1 MEIRTGTPIEKWDDT
16 NGNAAP
22 GKDPHAANDM
32 SQGERF
38 REVRAI
44 TGMNRK
50 DFADYLGIPYRTMSD
65 WEQNLRTMPGYVF
78 ALIEFK
84 VRTEFGAKLPQELDP
99 NTIGN
104 VRRGL
109 EDQLEQNDNMIG
121 DGVINNIAPQN
132 PVENIKDDNANGI
145 PDEQEKSIK
154 ELEAE
159 RDNLTKELYEY
170 ESSVD
175 MYMLSRGGESDYSD
189 GMVDDIIAMRQEIE
203 ALDAKI
209 EGLHE
214 QQEMESV
221 SVNAEKKSL
230 LDQLH
235 ELKPEPSERPHR
247 SLYPELVL

>member
-1 MEIRTGTPIEKWDDT
+1 MERRTGTPIEKWDDV
-16 NGNAAP
+16 NGKTTDATAVSV
-22 GKDPHAANDM
+22 NDL

-38 REVRAI
+38 IQLRES
-44 TGMNRK
+44 TGMNRTE
-50 DFADYLGIPYRTMSD
+50 FADYLGIPYRTMQD
-65 WEQNLRTMPGYVF
+65 WERDARTMPNYVF
-78 ALIEFK
+78 ALIEYK
-84 VRTEFGAKLPQELDP
+84 VTAEFGLRVPQELDP

-121 DGVINNIAPQN
+121 DGVINNVAPQN
-132 PVENIKDDNANGI
+132 PVENMKDDNANGI
-145 PDEQEKSIK
+145 PDEQEKSIE

-214 QQEMESV
+214 QQKMESV

-235 ELKPEPSERPHR
+235 ELKPEPSERSHR
-247 SLYPELVL
+247 SLHPELVL

>member
-1 MEIRTGTPIEKWDDT
+1 MERRTGTPIEKWDDV
-16 NGNAAP
+16 NGKT
-22 GKDPHAANDM
+22 KDATAVSVNDL

-38 REVRAI
+38 IQLRES
-44 TGMNRK
+44 TGMNRAE
-50 DFADYLGIPYRTMSD
+50 FADYLGIPYRTMQD
-65 WEQNLRTMPGYVF
+65 WERDARTMPNYVF
-78 ALIEFK
+78 ALIEYK
-84 VRTEFGAKLPQELDP
+84 VTAEFGLRVPQELDP

-121 DGVINNIAPQN
+121 DGVINNVAPQN
-132 PVENIKDDNANGI
+132 PVENMKDDNANGI